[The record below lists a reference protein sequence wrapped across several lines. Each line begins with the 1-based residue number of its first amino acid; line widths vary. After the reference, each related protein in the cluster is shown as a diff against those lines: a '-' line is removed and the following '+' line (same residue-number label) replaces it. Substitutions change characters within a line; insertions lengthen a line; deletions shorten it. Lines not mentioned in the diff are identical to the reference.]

1 MNRPRWPFALS
12 VLLLCCLSPTGCPGG
27 DVPVLEPPDVPPIYD
42 VDVTDTWELGG
53 LSNTVHVVTTGYGV
67 PHVYAHDEEDLARVV
82 GFISARDRY
91 FMMDLAR
98 RLMRGQT
105 AALIGDDALTTDI
118 ESRTTGTTRVLDQLM
133 ASLTE
138 DERARLQ
145 AYADGVNAYI
155 DAVVAGELPAPS
167 ELDLAAG
174 LLGADEPT
182 DLMLPFAVEDVASVG
197 SLVLYESS
205 YETTPLSYQRT
216 LESFDGLFAGAPLE
230 ELRREGARNDI
241 FENHVPAVPIS
252 SANGWGVDG
261 EVPDAAS
268 QQPSYRGLRAET
280 GVLDRAIRHGEHLA
294 QVMGRPYGRD
304 RGSNSWALGPEHTES
319 GHALLGS
326 DGHLDLTIPSFF
338 IRLHTNTTVL
348 GDGEL
353 DVIGI
358 TVPGMPLVGQGHN
371 GRVAWGQTQHSGD
384 INDYYL
390 EQLTLD
396 GDGAPASTLFQGDPK
411 DVVAVAEQYES
422 AAVPLLGSE
431 GGSFTIDRYETWD
444 GRALVSVEGIEVDPD
459 DVTLEPGESLINV
472 MGDWLVPGDVDGDG
486 IVQAISHDY
495 AATDGGNLL
504 RAVDAFGRAD
514 DAVEFREAMRGLVA
528 YSQNIVVADSAGNVF
543 YSGYEAIPCRSYLPR
558 NDDGTWIEGADPRFL
573 LDGTAYAGFEIPLTE
588 DGVVDESFADDPY
601 RCVVPFDEYP
611 QAFNPASGYVITA
624 NQDPGGM
631 TLDGDIFD
639 EDWYIGGPW
648 NNGFRAGRIDGMIQR
663 DSGTATLETLV
674 EQQADHY
681 SVLGEIFAP
690 YLLEQVEYARQVS
703 DQGATEGADGRIAAL
718 YDAESARIEAAAA
731 YLEDWEGLGYLAE
744 SGVET
749 VYNEPD
755 ADELRAAV
763 ATSIY
768 NAWYEAW
775 RTYVL
780 EDEGLPSVFKPTGR
794 GGRARALDLFVRGIG
809 PGNPLGLA
817 SYNEE
822 TEESAFFD
830 VLSTV
835 EIETSQEVALMALV
849 DALDFW
855 ASEPGDDFAG
865 GVGSDDPEDWLWGL
879 RHMVRFSSVLGEFL
893 DDDDPMMAV
902 LLADFS
908 ISPDLIPLDTN
919 IPDDDPRADL
929 PGFPRHGDYF
939 NVDSGN
945 PGGGGPGLQYGD
957 GPVMRFA
964 VELDPAGFRAVNV
977 IPGGQSALTDSDHFA
992 DQIPLWLANEAS
1004 PCHFAVDDVAAN
1016 AVGRELFQPGE

>member
-1 MNRPRWPFALS
+1 MNTRRPSPALPA
-12 VLLLCCLSPTGCPGG
+12 LLLWILAAFGCPSTE
-27 DVPVLEPPDVPPIYD
+27 VPVLEPPDVPPIYD
-42 VDVTDTWELGG
+42 VGVTDSWELLG
-53 LSNTVHVVTTGYGV
+53 LTDTVHVVTTEYGV

-118 ESRTTGTTRVLDQLM
+118 ESRTTGTTRVLDKLM
-133 ASLTE
+133 TSLTE
-138 DERARLQ
+138 DERSRMQ

-155 DAVVAGELPAPS
+155 DAVAAGELPAPS

-174 LLGADEPT
+174 LLGADDPM

-230 ELRREGARNDI
+230 ELRREGAQKDI
-241 FENHVPAVPIS
+241 FENYVPAVSIS

-261 EVPDAAS
+261 EVPAAAAR
-268 QQPSYRGLRAET
+268 PSYRGLRTES

-294 QVMGRPYGRD
+294 KAMGRPYGRD
-304 RGSNSWALGPEHTES
+304 RGSNSWAMGPEHTES

-348 GDGEL
+348 GDGDL

-396 GDGAPASTLFQGDPK
+396 GDGAPASTLFQGEQK
-411 DVVAVAEQYES
+411 EVAAISEQYES
-422 AAVPLLGSE
+422 AVVPLLGSE
-431 GGSFTIDRYETWD
+431 GGSFTIDRYQTWD
-444 GRALVSVEGIEVDPD
+444 GRALVSVEGTEVDPD
-459 DVTLEPGESLINV
+459 DVTLEPGESLVNV
-472 MGDWLVPGDVDGDG
+472 NGDWLVPGDVDGDG
-486 IVQAISHDY
+486 VVQAISHDY

-504 RAVDAFGRAD
+504 RAVDGFGRAD
-514 DAVEFREAMRGLVA
+514 DAVEFREAMKGLVA
-528 YSQNIVVADSAGNVF
+528 YSQNIIVADSQGNVF

-573 LDGTAYAGFEIPLTE
+573 LDGTQYAGFEIPLTE
-588 DGVVDESFADDPY
+588 DGLVDESFADDPY
-601 RCVVPFDEYP
+601 RCVVPFDAYP
-611 QAFNPASGYVITA
+611 QSFNPASGYVITA

-648 NNGFRAGRIDGMIQR
+648 NNGFRAGRIDEMIQR

-674 EQQADHY
+674 EQQADHR
-681 SVLGEIFAP
+681 SVLGARFGP
-690 YLLEQVEYARQVS
+690 YLLEQIQFARDAHELGAS
-703 DQGATEGADGRIAAL
+703 QGSEGRIADL
-718 YDAESARIEAAAA
+718 YEAESARIEAAAA
-731 YLEDWEGLGYLAE
+731 YLEDWADLGYEAA

-749 VYNEPD
+749 FYNVPD
-755 ADELRAAV
+755 ADERRAAV

-780 EDEGLPSVFKPTGR
+780 EDEGLPSVFRPTSR
-794 GGRARALDLFVRGIG
+794 GGRARALDLFVRGAE
-809 PGNPLGLA
+809 PGNPLDLA
-817 SYNEE
+817 SYNDE
-822 TEESAFFD
+822 TNESAFFD
-830 VLSTV
+830 VLST
-835 EIETSQEVALMALV
+835 EDIETSHEVALMALV

-855 ASEPGDDFAG
+855 ASDPTEDGVG
-865 GVGSDDPEDWLWGL
+865 GVGSDDPGDWLWGL
-879 RHMVRFSSVLGEFL
+879 RHLVRFSSVLGEFL
-893 DDDDPMMAV
+893 DDDDPLMAA

-908 ISPDLIPLDTN
+908 IDPSLIPLADD
-919 IPDDDPRADL
+919 IGSDDPRADL

-964 VELDPAGFRAVNV
+964 VELDPAGFRAVNI

-1016 AVGRELFQPGE
+1016 AVGRELFQPAE